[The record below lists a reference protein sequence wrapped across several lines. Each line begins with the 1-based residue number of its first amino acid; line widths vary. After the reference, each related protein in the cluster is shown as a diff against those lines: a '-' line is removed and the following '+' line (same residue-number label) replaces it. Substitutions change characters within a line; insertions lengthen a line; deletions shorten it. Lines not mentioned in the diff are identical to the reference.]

1 MGFPRQEYW
10 SGLPCL
16 LPGDLSNPGIEPRS
30 PPLESDSLSTEPPGR
45 PWYDASCKESV
56 CQCRR
61 HKRCR
66 FDPWVGKIPWRR
78 KWQPTPV
85 GSCLKNSKDRGA
97 WWTTVHG
104 VARVGHNWAHTLIGY
119 LIPCAALNALY
130 LFHLLVLK
138 ANPYRRNYCHH
149 SYDVLEAQR
158 GCKLPQ
164 CTTVISNKAIFTYG
178 SVVQRIFFISSLH
191 CPLPFPKVS
200 RLPCRKSCIRDLSL
214 RIRHWER

>member
-10 SGLPCL
+10 SGLPC
-16 LPGDLSNPGIEPRS
+16 PPPRDLSNPGIEPRS
-30 PPLESDSLSTEPPGR
+30 PALQANSLPTEPPGK
-45 PWYDASCKESV
+45 PWYYDSGKEST

-66 FDPWVGKIPWRR
+66 FNPWAGKIPWRR

-85 GSCLKNSKDRGA
+85 GSCLTNSKDRGA

-104 VARVGHNWAHTLIGY
+104 VAKSWTRLSTTLIGY

-130 LFHLLVLK
+130 LSHLLVLK
-138 ANPYRRNYCHH
+138 ANLYRRNYCHH
-149 SYDVLEAQR
+149 CYDVLEARR
-158 GCKLPQ
+158 GCKLPKS
-164 CTTVISNKAIFTYG
+164 TTVISNKAVFTYR
-178 SVVQRIFFISSLH
+178 SVVQRIFFISFFH

-214 RIRHWER
+214 RIRHWEK